1 MISARNLKPEWKK
14 LMEGKCEHRKNY
26 REIAPNVLREIR
38 RLRRKPK
45 GRKRLSFDKV
55 AAVLIEQGYVNFDG
69 VPSMEIVS
77 EQSTTVTKLEIIER
91 LPPCFNLRIPTA
103 FLGHRVIAIEFFV
116 APNKGER
123 K

>member
-1 MISARNLKPEWKK
+1 MISARSLKPEWEKI
-14 LMEGKCEHRKNY
+14 MEGKCEDRKSY
-26 REIAPNVLREIR
+26 RELAPDVLREIR
-38 RLRRKPK
+38 LLRRKPK

-69 VPSMEIVS
+69 SPSMEIVS
-77 EQSTTVTKLEIIER
+77 EYSTAVTKPEIVEP
-91 LPPCFNLRIPTA
+91 LPHCFNLRTPTA
-103 FLGHRVIAIEFFV
+103 FLGHRVIAVEFFV